1 MKKAINAWTF
11 EASLDFEATFSEAKK
26 AGFDAIELNVD
37 AEGKSAH
44 AFTLASTEADYAAV
58 CELIKKYELP
68 VPSISASLWG
78 GKMGHPEEWA
88 DAEAVL
94 KKQIEIAKAV
104 GADGVLIVPGGM
116 NDAVSL
122 NTARKN
128 CIEFLKSQKDYIA
141 KEGIFVGLENVWNLF
156 FLSPYDAVT
165 MIDEIGCPNIGMYFD
180 VGNVVAFSKPED
192 WIEILGS
199 RIGKVHVKDYKL
211 DSRTLKGGAFVDIT
225 HGSTNWEKVI
235 PMLRGIGYDGYLVGE
250 VFKSDADMSYEDYY
264 KKVADEIG
272 EIIKY

>member
-1 MKKAINAWTF
+1 MKKAINAWTV
-11 EASLDFEATFSEAKK
+11 EASLDFEATFAAVKN
-26 AGFDAIELNVD
+26 AGFEALELNLD

-44 AFTLASTEADYAAV
+44 AFTLSSTEADYAAV
-58 CELIKKYELP
+58 RGLIKKYDLP
-68 VPSISASLWG
+68 VPSISTSLWA

-94 KKQIEIAKAV
+94 HKQIEIAKAV

-122 NTARKN
+122 DIARKN

-141 KEGIFVGLENVWNLF
+141 KEGIFVGLENVWNMF
-156 FLSPYDAVT
+156 FLSPYDAVA
-165 MIDEIGCPNIGMYFD
+165 MIDEIDCPNLGMYFD
-180 VGNVVAFSKPED
+180 VGNVIAFSKPED

-199 RIGKVHVKDYKL
+199 RIGKVHVKDYL
-211 DSRTLKGGAFVDIT
+211 LTTRTLKGGEFVDIT
-225 HGSTNWEKVI
+225 HGSANWEKII

-250 VFKSDADMSYEDYY
+250 VFKSDADMSNEDYY